1 MKIHQAPM
9 PKGWTSIPNATIED
23 GTLSIKARGLLAY
36 LLSRPEGWDFSAL
49 RMARSPHA
57 LVDGRESILAAM
69 KELST
74 GGYLRSERVQDPVT
88 GHWSNE
94 GTVYAEPQIHA
105 RQTPLEG
112 A

>member
-1 MKIHQAPM
+1 M
-9 PKGWTSIPNATIED
+9 PNAMLED

-36 LLSRPEGWDFSAL
+36 LLSRPDGWDHSAL
-49 RMARSPHA
+49 RMARGAHA
-57 LVDGRESILAAM
+57 KEDGRDSILAAQ
-69 KELST
+69 KELEQ
-74 GGYLRSERVQDPVT
+74 GGYLVQSRAQDALT
-88 GHWSNE
+88 GRWSST